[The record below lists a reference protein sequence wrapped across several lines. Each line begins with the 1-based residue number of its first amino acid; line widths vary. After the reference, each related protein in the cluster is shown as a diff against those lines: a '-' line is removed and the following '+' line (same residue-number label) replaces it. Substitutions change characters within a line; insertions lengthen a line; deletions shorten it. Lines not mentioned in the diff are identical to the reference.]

1 MSQSIK
7 RHEAVVHWLV
17 SVVLNLALPVLPLL
31 VEFAIAGKISSSNL
45 VLAASMYSITT
56 GVVSKNAL
64 VFLLSVMISLFY
76 TAMFGHA
83 LSVDSASF
91 SSDYNAVWVLGFMFV
106 TNTLLKFYYHVV
118 ELRAY
123 TDFSLRSD

>member
-1 MSQSIK
+1 MSQSLK
-7 RHEAVVHWLV
+7 RREGVVHWLV
-17 SVVLNLALPVLPLL
+17 SVILNLALPMLPLV
-31 VEFAIAGKISSSNL
+31 VEFAISKKVSASNM

-64 VFLLSVMISLFY
+64 VFILSILISLFY
-76 TAMFGHA
+76 TAMFGHLMTVSA
-83 LSVDSASF
+83 TDSH
-91 SSDYNAVWVLGFMFV
+91 SDYNAFWVLIVLFV
-106 TNTLLKFYYHVV
+106 TNTLLKFWHHVV